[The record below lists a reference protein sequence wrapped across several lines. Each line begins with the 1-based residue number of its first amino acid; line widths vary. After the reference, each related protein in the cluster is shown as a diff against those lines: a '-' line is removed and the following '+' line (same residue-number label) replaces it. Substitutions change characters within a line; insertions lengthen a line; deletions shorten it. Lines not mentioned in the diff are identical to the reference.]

1 MADKLLVKWEE
12 AHNATLDDLVHD
24 IRIVWATKDAER
36 TIYDTLLHTVHHA
49 SKLGEQVRRGEY
61 QAVLDELGN
70 TVMWFLT
77 FVGKL
82 QQSIEE
88 RQKER
93 WEEHLFYTP
102 LPLTDIVW
110 NKYPYTCHACYLRL
124 FKKGKQKEAWKRQCD
139 CLLKPNIVELRTDKE
154 KEVAEQA
161 LREFAEE
168 HKDEEVTSLSGLEE
182 MFAYLFESNYDNL
195 SLESVAFHLLE
206 EIGEISN
213 ALVRLYSY
221 DLDKTPNPVE
231 SCLQRRRGLEGE
243 IADTMSWIFAV
254 SIKVKRLYEIYDK
267 LPSRIGH
274 GPFPPSPPLR
284 APLISFANILWNQ
297 YGDKNTGFLYCPV
310 CGEPRC
316 ECKLR
321 FYKDES
327 GTETLIPKLRG

>member
-12 AHNATLDDLVHD
+12 AHNATLDNLVHD
-24 IRIVWATKDAER
+24 IRIVWSTKDAER

-61 QAVLDELGN
+61 QAVLAELGH

-82 QQSIEE
+82 QQPIEE

-102 LPLTDIVW
+102 LPLMDIVW

-124 FKKGKQKEAWKRQCD
+124 SNESRQEEAFKRQCD
-139 CLLKPNIVELRTDKE
+139 CLLKPNIVELRTEKE
-154 KEVAEQA
+154 KADAEQS
-161 LREFAEE
+161 LRKFAEDHNNE
-168 HKDEEVTSLSGLEE
+168 KVKSLSGLEE
-182 MFAYLFESNYDNL
+182 MFTYLFESNYDNL

-206 EIGEISN
+206 EIGEISD

-221 DLDKTPNPVE
+221 DLDKTPDPVE
-231 SCLQRRRGLEGE
+231 SCLQRRRSLESE
-243 IADTMSWIFAV
+243 IADAVSWIFAV
-254 SIKVKRLYEIYDK
+254 SLRVKRLYEIYDK
-267 LPSRIGH
+267 LPDRLTH
-274 GPFPPSPPLR
+274 GPFTPSPQPR
-284 APLISFANILWNQ
+284 APSVSFVNILWIQ
-297 YGDKNTGFLYCPV
+297 YGDKNTGFLFCPT
-310 CGEPRC
+310 CEKPRC
-316 ECKLR
+316 ECKLS

-327 GTETLIPKLRG
+327 STGDLIPKLIG